1 MFSKHLRPTLSRLGT
16 PVGFLGMI
24 VLVGSLLAA
33 PPAVRAQQPEG
44 PGEGTIPRFY
54 PDDPLWLDPDILDI
68 APVEEFDLDEY
79 YDFVQNQFG
88 DPGESPGPALD
99 INTLDEVPE
108 STWFTNRIGRRAM
121 TVAEVVRG
129 PDTVAGPAPG
139 AWLITGRPSA
149 GITPKFTIRD
159 ARGDTYL
166 IKLDPPAFPELAS
179 SAEIIATKIF
189 HAVGYHVPENYV
201 IHLDPSQL
209 ELGKG
214 VVVPFD
220 SGTWVAGDR
229 ADLDHWLRD
238 QPRRPDGTIRAIA
251 SRYISG
257 TPVGPFRYYGTRRN
271 DPNDLYPHERRRP
284 LRALRVFAAWLSQ
297 DDTKA
302 LNTFDAF
309 VEEDGRRYI
318 RHYLLDFGASL
329 GSGSTHAKRRK
340 AGYEY
345 YVEPDKIVKGL
356 LTFGLWRRGWMKV
369 DYPDYPSV
377 GHYEAD
383 FFEPWTWRPNYPN
396 PAFDRIDAAD
406 AFWAA
411 SIVSRF
417 TDEMLRAI
425 VAEGQISDPEAA
437 AYLTDVIITRR
448 DKVVNYWISR
458 TNPLDR
464 FEVDRLAGAG
474 LELTFENA
482 AIRLGAAQQGATYR
496 VRWSALDN
504 LSGQETPAGGR
515 LSSSAE
521 ARAPVPEA
529 AWGPADDAGDRYA
542 VATIST
548 RHPDF
553 PHWKEPVV
561 VSLRDRAG
569 DVEVVGLERPRTD
582 PDTRR

>member
-1 MFSKHLRPTLSRLGT
+1 MFSKHRRPTLSRLGT
-16 PVGFLGMI
+16 PVGSLGLI

-33 PPAVRAQQPEG
+33 PPAVRAQQPEE
-44 PGEGTIPRFY
+44 PGERTIPRFY
-54 PDDPLWLDPDILDI
+54 PDDPLWLDPDTFDI
-68 APVEEFDLDEY
+68 APVSEFNLDEY

-88 DPGESPGPALD
+88 DPGGPPGPALD
-99 INTLDEVPE
+99 INTLGEVPE

-139 AWLITGRPSA
+139 VWLMTGRPSA

-189 HAVGYHVPENYV
+189 HAIGYHVPENYV

-209 ELGKG
+209 ELGEG

-257 TPVGPFRYYGTRRN
+257 TPVGQFRYYGTRRD

-309 VEEDGRRYI
+309 VEDDGRRYI

-329 GSGSTHAKRRK
+329 GSGSTHAKNARP
-340 AGYEY
+340 
-345 YVEPDKIVKGL
+345 VTSI
-356 LTFGLWRRGWMKV
+356 
-369 DYPDYPSV
+369 
-377 GHYEAD
+377 
-383 FFEPWTWRPNYPN
+383 TW
-396 PAFDRIDAAD
+396 
-406 AFWAA
+406 
-411 SIVSRF
+411 S
-417 TDEMLRAI
+417 
-425 VAEGQISDPEAA
+425 Q
-437 AYLTDVIITRR
+437 TR
-448 DKVVNYWISR
+448 S
-458 TNPLDR
+458 
-464 FEVDRLAGAG
+464 
-474 LELTFENA
+474 
-482 AIRLGAAQQGATYR
+482 
-496 VRWSALDN
+496 
-504 LSGQETPAGGR
+504 
-515 LSSSAE
+515 
-521 ARAPVPEA
+521 
-529 AWGPADDAGDRYA
+529 
-542 VATIST
+542 
-548 RHPDF
+548 
-553 PHWKEPVV
+553 
-561 VSLRDRAG
+561 
-569 DVEVVGLERPRTD
+569 
-582 PDTRR
+582 